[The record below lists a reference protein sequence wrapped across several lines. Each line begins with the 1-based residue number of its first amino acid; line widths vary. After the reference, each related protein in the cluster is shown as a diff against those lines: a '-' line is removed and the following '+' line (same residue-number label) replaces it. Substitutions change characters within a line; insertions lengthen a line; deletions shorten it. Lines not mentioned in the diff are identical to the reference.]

1 MSERMRTVTA
11 CRVCGREDWL
21 EVLSFGLMPL
31 ANNYLDPAPSYER
44 EPRFPL
50 DVIVCRNCWLMS
62 LRHVVDPESSTGIMC
77 TSPPIRK

>member
-1 MSERMRTVTA
+1 MRTVTA